1 MFSPCKKSKSK
12 PEIQAPP
19 LAVASASQSAPD
31 YLMPIVEVVEESWE
45 LPCADQ
51 FDHAFRLYVEA
62 LLRPIETMD
71 DEFADQQLVLFG
83 HVQRMVE
90 IAPDLF
96 DKAMRRTP
104 FETGYFIESEKQDA

>member
-1 MFSPCKKSKSK
+1 MFNPFKKSK

-19 LAVASASQSAPD
+19 LPVVSATQNAPD
-31 YLMPIVEVVEESWE
+31 YLQPIVEVVEENWE
-45 LPCADQ
+45 LPASDQ
-51 FDHAFRLYVEA
+51 FDHAFNLFVEE
-62 LLRPIETMD
+62 LLRPIEMMED
-71 DEFADQQLVLFG
+71 DFADRQLVLQG

-104 FETGYFIESEKQDA
+104 FESGYFIESEIQDA